1 MPSQT
6 TQRTHSFKSPL
17 RQLYHHMQQII
28 QRPVELLPYD
38 ELTYDL
44 GLLMNEGFIV
54 LAVNNIPERH
64 VEKNNNECKK
74 AIGPS
79 Q

>member
-1 MPSQT
+1 
-6 TQRTHSFKSPL
+6 
-17 RQLYHHMQQII
+17 MQQII